1 MGQQLYVHL
10 ATVLGL
16 IKKSNHTEGIFCMVF
31 LLTHKALC
39 AKINFKDNC
48 GGQQMVIKKCLSAL
62 LCASVMLIAASC
74 GAAEQRSSSS
84 SQTDEKQSAAQSSAA
99 DKGEVTM
106 PLNSVKLLGRA
117 FAAQDG
123 SIWMG
128 LSGTGAEF
136 DFTGEKLTVSL
147 VGSRGIPEHRA
158 RVGIFVDG
166 ERMSDLAVDENG
178 SKAEIRG
185 KGERAVNVRMIK
197 LSECAFSCC
206 AITAI
211 DTHGGKLKKSADKP
225 RKIEFIGDSI
235 TCGYGNEG
243 LCKEDHFDY
252 ATENHY
258 YSYASIT
265 ARSLEAQHWVVARS
279 GIGAYRN
286 YGEPKSGSPG
296 SCMPVQYEYTGYA
309 WNPDLRK
316 QPTFLSER
324 WDFSRYQPDVVC
336 INLGTND
343 LSTDNYDLQLLKQGY
358 QKLLQQVRRH
368 NPQAK
373 ILFLTGSM
381 LGGKELQLA
390 RQLLDEVA
398 AEARKAGDQEVYRF
412 DLSPIDDEAF
422 YGNDYHPNVYE
433 DEKMA
438 AELTAYLRKLM
449 GWF

>member
-1 MGQQLYVHL
+1 M
-10 ATVLGL
+10 
-16 IKKSNHTEGIFCMVF
+16 KKSLFI
-31 LLTHKALC
+31 
-39 AKINFKDNC
+39 
-48 GGQQMVIKKCLSAL
+48 AL
-62 LCASVMLIAASC
+62 LAIICQAAS
-74 GAAEQRSSSS
+74 AV
-84 SQTDEKQSAAQSSAA
+84 K
-99 DKGEVTM
+99 TM
-106 PLNSVKLLGRA
+106 PLKGTVVSPTDTHIRYAGRISFANPERPAWNYPGIQIVAA
-117 FAAQDG
+117 FEGTSLRMLAKPRSGYFMAQIDQ
-123 SIWMG
+123 
-128 LSGTGAEF
+128 AEPF
-136 DFTGEKLTVSL
+136 KVAFRGERDSL
-147 VGSRGIPEHRA
+147 VTLATALPDGRHLVRLMYVIEGYEFFPEFW
-158 RVGIFVDG
+158 GFVLDQG
-166 ERMSDLAVDENG
+166 RRLVEAP
-178 SKAEIRG
+178 
-185 KGERAVNVRMIK
+185 
-197 LSECAFSCC
+197 AFPS
-206 AITAI
+206 
-211 DTHGGKLKKSADKP
+211 
-225 RKIEFIGDSI
+225 RKIEFIGNSI

-258 YSYASIT
+258 YSYASIA

-316 QPTFLSER
+316 QPTFLGER

-358 QKLLQQVRRH
+358 QKLQQQVRRH

>member
-1 MGQQLYVHL
+1 M
-10 ATVLGL
+10 
-16 IKKSNHTEGIFCMVF
+16 KKSLFI
-31 LLTHKALC
+31 
-39 AKINFKDNC
+39 
-48 GGQQMVIKKCLSAL
+48 AL
-62 LCASVMLIAASC
+62 LAIVCQAAS
-74 GAAEQRSSSS
+74 AV
-84 SQTDEKQSAAQSSAA
+84 K
-99 DKGEVTM
+99 TM
-106 PLNSVKLLGRA
+106 PLKGTVVSPTDTHIRYAGRISFANPERPAWNYPGIQIVAA
-117 FAAQDG
+117 FEGTSLRMLAKPRSGYFMAQIDQ
-123 SIWMG
+123 
-128 LSGTGAEF
+128 AEPF
-136 DFTGEKLTVSL
+136 KVAFRGERDSL
-147 VGSRGIPEHRA
+147 VTLATALPDGRHLVRLMYVIEGYEFFPEFW
-158 RVGIFVDG
+158 GFVLDQG
-166 ERMSDLAVDENG
+166 RRLVEPP
-178 SKAEIRG
+178 
-185 KGERAVNVRMIK
+185 
-197 LSECAFSCC
+197 AFPS
-206 AITAI
+206 
-211 DTHGGKLKKSADKP
+211 
-225 RKIEFIGDSI
+225 RKIEFIGNSI

-258 YSYASIT
+258 YSYASIA

-358 QKLLQQVRRH
+358 QKLQQQVRRH

-398 AEARKAGDQEVYRF
+398 AEARKAGDQQVYRF